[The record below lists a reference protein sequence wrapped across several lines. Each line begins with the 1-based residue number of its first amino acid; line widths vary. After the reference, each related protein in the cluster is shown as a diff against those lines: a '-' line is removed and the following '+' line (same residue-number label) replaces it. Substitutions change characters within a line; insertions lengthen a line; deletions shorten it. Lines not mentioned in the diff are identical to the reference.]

1 MACSILLRYKL
12 KIAIIGA
19 GAAGII
25 AAITAKRLNKNVQVD
40 LFDVNKGIGKKIL
53 ASGNGRCN
61 ISNSDVT
68 PKNYLGENP
77 DFTSYAL
84 KEFDFKAFEKF
95 CKSIGLLLDIKET
108 NKVYPLSNEA
118 KSVTRLL
125 ELTLDSLDVKVY
137 LDSLIKDIDKE
148 NEKFSIKT
156 VDKEYTQ
163 YDKVLISNGLGAAP
177 QLNANESGLDFA
189 SKFEHS
195 FNPTYPSLVGLHTDV
210 TYHSKMQ
217 GVKKECNVTL
227 YINGQ
232 VEQEIFGDVLFTK
245 YGISGFAILD
255 ISQVAA
261 YNLSLYQDVKIA
273 VNFFPKLHRNDLSDQ
288 IQSLFKTAPK
298 QKALDILTGMISN
311 KIAPVLLEIC
321 KIPEDTKAEQV
332 NAKQIK
338 AISYQLNQ
346 WKLKITDTQ
355 GFGHAE
361 ASGGGVRT
369 DEVDNKT
376 YESKKCKNLYFAG
389 EVLDIVGNRGG
400 FNLQFAW
407 ASGYLAGKSLVR
419 K

>member
-1 MACSILLRYKL
+1 LACSILLRYKL

-25 AAITAKRLNKNVQVD
+25 AAITAKRLNKDIQVD
-40 LFDVNKGIGKKIL
+40 LFDGNKGIGKKIL

-210 TYHSKMQ
+210 TYHSRMQ
-217 GVKKECNVTL
+217 GVKKECNVSL

-232 VEQEIFGDVLFTK
+232 LEQEIFGDVLFTK
-245 YGISGFAILD
+245 YGVSGFAILD

-288 IQSLFKTAPK
+288 IQSLFKTAPN

-321 KIPEDTKAEQV
+321 KIPEDTKAENV

-369 DEVDNKT
+369 DEVDNRT

-407 ASGYLAGKSLVR
+407 ASGYLAGKSIG